1 MLCKLARPSY
11 DIHIPS
17 AQKTSTSG
25 TEARASKDGGV
36 CVCSFYINFGLLKS
50 KIMGRKWHLLANY

>member
-25 TEARASKDGGV
+25 TEASARKGGGV
-36 CVCSFYINFGLLKS
+36 CVCVPFIFGLLKS
-50 KIMGRKWHLLANY
+50 KIMGTK